1 MPDQAVILL
10 AEDSEDD
17 ILLIRKAFARVFINN
32 PLHVVR
38 DGVETIAC
46 LKGEAKYSNR
56 DEYPLPDLMLLDL
69 KMPELDGFEVLKWIR
84 QQPGPSSLLKIMFS
98 EKKKAVQP
106 EFWIAADQVVISAQS
121 GFYAKLEET
130 LESFGFAAKVRA
142 LCAPAY
148 DKSGVGRPGIDP
160 VVYLKMIMVGFF
172 EDLPSER
179 AIAARCADSMSIRAF
194 LKYELQE
201 KTPEHS
207 SFTVIRQR
215 LGLEIYERIFRL
227 TLQALREHGLLR
239 GKNLG
244 IDASVIEANASLR
257 ALVHRNTEEQYWD
270 YVKRLASEAGIDPE
284 DTAAVRKFDRHRPG
298 KGSNQEWQNPHDPD
312 AKIGRTKDGATD
324 MIYKPEA
331 VVDLDT
337 GAIVQAQVQLGDE
350 ADHQDMAGRILEAQQ
365 NINRGCVK
373 PLDTLTVRSVTSDK
387 GYYAVS
393 ELQALQKEGV
403 RTVIADPIGNRRL
416 DKLAAAPKR
425 AVLAARRSVK
435 SKSGKDL
442 LRRRGMHIERSFAHI
457 LDCGGMRRA
466 TLRGWENLNKRYK
479 LAAAFYNL
487 SQLMR
492 KLFGFG
498 TPKQLAALWRLLFV
512 QLTWLVGLR
521 VAMAQP
527 ISSAGPSIWQA
538 PRKLR
543 PIVAN

>member
-1 MPDQAVILL
+1 
-10 AEDSEDD
+10 
-17 ILLIRKAFARVFINN
+17 
-32 PLHVVR
+32 
-38 DGVETIAC
+38 
-46 LKGEAKYSNR
+46 
-56 DEYPLPDLMLLDL
+56 
-69 KMPELDGFEVLKWIR
+69 
-84 QQPGPSSLLKIMFS
+84 MFS
-98 EKKKAVQP
+98 EKKKAEQP
-106 EFWIAADQVVISAQS
+106 EFWITADQIISPGQS
-121 GFYAKLEET
+121 NFYARLQET

-148 DKSGVGRPGIDP
+148 DKSGLGRPGIDP

-179 AIAARCADSMSIRAF
+179 AIAARCADSLSIRAF
-194 LKYELQE
+194 LKYELHE

-215 LGLEIYERIFRL
+215 LGLEIYEKIFVL
-227 TLQALREHGLLR
+227 LLQALREHGLLR

-270 YVKRLASEAGIDPE
+270 YVKRLAAEQGIDPD
-284 DTAAVRKFDRHRPG
+284 DTGAVRRFDRNRPG
-298 KGSNQEWQNPHDPD
+298 KGSNQEWENPHDPD

-337 GAIVQAQVQLGDE
+337 GAIVKAEVQLGDE
-350 ADHQDMAGRILEAQQ
+350 ADHQDMSVRILEAQQ
-365 NINRGCVK
+365 NMNRAAGER
-373 PLDTLTVRSVTSDK
+373 LDTLTVQSVTSDK
-387 GYYAVS
+387 GYYAVG
-393 ELQALQKEGV
+393 ELQALQREGI
-403 RTVIADPIGNRRL
+403 RTVISDPINNRRL
-416 DKLAAAPKR
+416 DKLEPAEKK
-425 AVLAARRSVK
+425 AVLAARLSVR
-435 SKSGKDL
+435 SKSGKGL

-498 TPKQLAALWRLLFV
+498 TPKQLAALGRILFI
-512 QLTWLVGLR
+512 QLFWFLALPSLMVKRINCHADLWLHQVSKEIL
-521 VAMAQP
+521 QFE
-527 ISSAGPSIWQA
+527 
-538 PRKLR
+538 
-543 PIVAN
+543 

>member
-1 MPDQAVILL
+1 
-10 AEDSEDD
+10 
-17 ILLIRKAFARVFINN
+17 
-32 PLHVVR
+32 
-38 DGVETIAC
+38 
-46 LKGEAKYSNR
+46 
-56 DEYPLPDLMLLDL
+56 
-69 KMPELDGFEVLKWIR
+69 
-84 QQPGPSSLLKIMFS
+84 MFT
-98 EKKKAVQP
+98 EKKKATQP
-106 EFWIAADQVVISAQS
+106 ELWIAANQVVSPAQT
-121 GFYAKLEET
+121 GFYTKLEET
-130 LESFGFAAKVRA
+130 LESFDFAAKVRA

-194 LKYELQE
+194 LKYELHE
-201 KTPEHS
+201 RTPEHS

-215 LGLEIYERIFRL
+215 LGVKIYESIFTL

-257 ALVHRNTEEQYWD
+257 ALVNRNTEEQYWD
-270 YVKRLASEAGIDPE
+270 YVKRLAAQQGIDPD
-284 DTAAVRKFDRHRPG
+284 DTAAVRKFDRNRPG
-298 KGSNQEWQNPHDPD
+298 KGSNQDWVNPHDPD

-337 GAIVQAQVQLGDE
+337 GAIVQALVLPGDA
-350 ADHQDMAGRILEAQQ
+350 ADHQDMAGRVLEAQQ
-365 NINRGCVK
+365 NINRACDEK
-373 PLDTLTVRSVTSDK
+373 LNTLTVKSLTSDK

-393 ELQALQKEGV
+393 EMQVLQGEGI
-403 RTVIADPIGNRRL
+403 RTVIADPIDNRRL
-416 DKLAAAPKR
+416 DKLEPAQKKAIQ
-425 AVLAARRSVK
+425 AARRSVK
-435 SKSGKDL
+435 SKSGKEL
-442 LRRRGMHIERSFAHI
+442 LRRRGLHIERSFAHI
-457 LDCGGMRRA
+457 LDCGGMRPT

-498 TPKQLAALWRLLFV
+498 TPKQLAALGRLIFV
-512 QLTWLVGLR
+512 QLTWFFIAPLV
-521 VAMAQP
+521 MANRKPQP
-527 ISSAGPSIWQA
+527 IASA
-538 PRKLR
+538 
-543 PIVAN
+543 

>member
-1 MPDQAVILL
+1 MFANK
-10 AEDSEDD
+10 E
-17 ILLIRKAFARVFINN
+17 KAA
-32 PLHVVR
+32 
-38 DGVETIAC
+38 
-46 LKGEAKYSNR
+46 
-56 DEYPLPDLMLLDL
+56 
-69 KMPELDGFEVLKWIR
+69 
-84 QQPGPSSLLKIMFS
+84 
-98 EKKKAVQP
+98 QP
-106 EFWIAADQVVISAQS
+106 EFWVATQQLPKSPKAT
-121 GFYAKLEET
+121 FYSKLDET
-130 LESFGFAAKVRA
+130 LESFGFAGKVRA

-148 DKSGVGRPGIDP
+148 KQSAAGRPGIDP
-160 VVYLKMIMVGFF
+160 VVYLKMVMVGFF

-179 AIAARCADSMSIRAF
+179 AIAARCGDSMSIRAF
-194 LKYELQE
+194 LNYGLEE

-215 LGLEIYERIFRL
+215 LGLEIYEQIFTL

-244 IDASVIEANASLR
+244 IDSSVIEANASLR

-270 YVKRLASEAGIDPE
+270 YVKRLAAEHGIDPA

-337 GAIVQAQVQLGDE
+337 GAIVQAQVHPGDQ
-350 ADHQDMAGRILEAQQ
+350 ADHQEMATRVLEAQE
-365 NINRGCVK
+365 NINQACGQA
-373 PLDTLTVRSVTSDK
+373 LDTLTVTSVTSDK
-387 GYYAVS
+387 GYYAVG
-393 ELQALQKEGV
+393 ELQALQREAI
-403 RTVIADPIGNRRL
+403 RTVICDPIDNRRV
-416 DKLAAAPKR
+416 DKLEPQPAR
-425 AVLAARRSVK
+425 AVRAARRSVK

-457 LDCGGMRRA
+457 LDCGGMRRT
-466 TLRGWENLNKRYK
+466 TLRGWENLNKRFK

-498 TPKQLAALWRLLFV
+498 TPKQLAAALGRLLFFRFACLFALAAATV
-512 QLTWLVGLR
+512 RRTMSACLSVWHALAQLI
-521 VAMAQP
+521 QP
-527 ISSAGPSIWQA
+527 QRSIG
-538 PRKLR
+538 
-543 PIVAN
+543 

>member
-1 MPDQAVILL
+1 M
-10 AEDSEDD
+10 
-17 ILLIRKAFARVFINN
+17 
-32 PLHVVR
+32 
-38 DGVETIAC
+38 
-46 LKGEAKYSNR
+46 
-56 DEYPLPDLMLLDL
+56 
-69 KMPELDGFEVLKWIR
+69 
-84 QQPGPSSLLKIMFS
+84 IMFVA
-98 EKKKAVQP
+98 KKKAAQC
-106 EFWIAADQVVISAQS
+106 ELWIATDQVVRSAQS

-148 DKSGVGRPGIDP
+148 DQSGVGRPGIDP
-160 VVYLKMIMVGFF
+160 VVYLKMVMVGFF

-194 LKYELQE
+194 LKYELNE

-215 LGLEIYERIFRL
+215 LGLEIYERIFTL

-244 IDASVIEANASLR
+244 IDSSVIEANASLR

-270 YVKRLASEAGIDPE
+270 YVKRLAAESGVDPE
-284 DTAAVRKFDRHRPG
+284 DTAAVRQFDRHRPG
-298 KGSNQEWQNPHDPD
+298 KGSNQDWENPHDPD

-337 GAIVQAQVQLGDE
+337 GAIVQAQVQPGDQV
-350 ADHQDMAGRILEAQQ
+350 DHQDMAGRILEAQQ
-365 NINRGCVK
+365 NINRACEEK
-373 PLDTLTVRSVTSDK
+373 LATLTVQSVTSDK

-393 ELQALQKEGV
+393 ELQTLQGEGI
-403 RTVIADPIGNRRL
+403 RTVIVDPVDNRRL
-416 DKLAAAPKR
+416 DKLELEQKQ
-425 AVLAARRSVK
+425 AVQAARRSVK
-435 SKSGKDL
+435 SKSGRGL

-457 LDCGGMRRA
+457 LDCGGLRRA

-498 TPKQLAALWRLLFV
+498 TPKQLAALGRLLFE
-512 QLTWLVGLR
+512 QLACIFILIAARAHKTTSTR
-521 VAMAQP
+521 
-527 ISSAGPSIWQA
+527 ISIWQS
-538 PRKLR
+538 RREFR
-543 PIVAN
+543 PTAA

>member
-1 MPDQAVILL
+1 
-10 AEDSEDD
+10 
-17 ILLIRKAFARVFINN
+17 
-32 PLHVVR
+32 
-38 DGVETIAC
+38 
-46 LKGEAKYSNR
+46 
-56 DEYPLPDLMLLDL
+56 
-69 KMPELDGFEVLKWIR
+69 
-84 QQPGPSSLLKIMFS
+84 MFS
-98 EKKKAVQP
+98 EKKRGVQP
-106 EFWIAADQVVISAQS
+106 EFWIAADQVVSPTQS
-121 GFYAKLEET
+121 GFYSKLEET
-130 LESFGFAAKVRA
+130 LDSFGFAAKVRA
-142 LCAPAY
+142 VCAPAY
-148 DKSGVGRPGIDP
+148 DSSGVGRPGIDP

-179 AIAARCADSMSIRAF
+179 AIAARCSDSMSIRAF
-194 LKYELQE
+194 LKYELNE

-215 LGLEIYERIFRL
+215 LGLEIYERIFSL

-270 YVKRLASEAGIDPE
+270 YVKRLAAEQGIDPD
-284 DTAAVRKFDRHRPG
+284 DTAAVRKFDRNRPG

-337 GAIVQAQVQLGDE
+337 GAIVRAQVQLGDE
-350 ADHQDMAGRILEAQQ
+350 SDHKDMSVRILEAQQ
-365 NINRGCVK
+365 NINQASNAK
-373 PLDTLTVRSVTSDK
+373 LDTLTVESVTSDK
-387 GYYAVS
+387 GYYAVG
-393 ELQALQKEGV
+393 ELQALQQEGI
-403 RTVIADPIGNRRL
+403 RTVIADPVANRRL
-416 DKLAAAPKR
+416 DKLEPAEKR
-425 AVLAARRSVK
+425 AVLGARRSVK
-435 SKSGKDL
+435 SKSGKQL

-457 LDCGGMRRA
+457 LDCGGIRRT

-498 TPKQLAALWRLLFV
+498 TPKQLAALRGLLFL
-512 QLTWLVGLR
+512 QLTCLWTLIAAKMHRMRSG
-521 VAMAQP
+521 
-527 ISSAGPSIWQA
+527 SSSIWQTQREFIRTA
-538 PRKLR
+538 ASWWNPEKS
-543 PIVAN
+543 VFSTGC

>member
-1 MPDQAVILL
+1 
-10 AEDSEDD
+10 
-17 ILLIRKAFARVFINN
+17 
-32 PLHVVR
+32 
-38 DGVETIAC
+38 
-46 LKGEAKYSNR
+46 
-56 DEYPLPDLMLLDL
+56 
-69 KMPELDGFEVLKWIR
+69 
-84 QQPGPSSLLKIMFS
+84 MFS
-98 EKKKAVQP
+98 AKKKAAQS
-106 EFWIAADQVVISAQS
+106 EFWIAADQVVISAKS

-160 VVYLKMIMVGFF
+160 VIYLKMIMVGFF

-194 LKYELQE
+194 LKYELNE

-215 LGLEIYERIFRL
+215 LGLQVYERIFTL
-227 TLQALREHGLLR
+227 TLQALQEHGLLR

-244 IDASVIEANASLR
+244 IDSSVIEANASLR

-270 YVKRLASEAGIDPE
+270 YVKRLAAENGVDPE
-284 DTAAVRKFDRHRPG
+284 DAAAVRKFDRHRPG
-298 KGSNQEWQNPHDPD
+298 KGSNQEWENPHDPD

-337 GAIVQAQVQLGDE
+337 GAIVQAQVHPGDQ
-350 ADHQDMAGRILEAQQ
+350 ADHKEMATRVLEAQQ
-365 NINRGCVK
+365 NINQAAGEE
-373 PLDTLTVRSVTSDK
+373 LDVLTVKTVTSDK
-387 GYYAVS
+387 GYYAVN
-393 ELQALQKEGV
+393 ELQALQQEDI
-403 RTVIADPIGNRRL
+403 RTVIADPIDNRRL
-416 DKLAAAPKR
+416 DKLEPDQKK
-425 AVLAARRSVK
+425 VVQAARRSVK
-435 SKSGKDL
+435 STSGKNL

-457 LDCGGMRRA
+457 LDCGGMRRT
-466 TLRGWENLNKRYK
+466 TLRGWKNLNKRFK

-498 TPKQLAALWRLLFV
+498 TPKQLAACGRLLFL
-512 QLTWLVGLR
+512 QLTYLLAVIAGIVRRYTSARTRISFATHETL
-521 VAMAQP
+521 P
-527 ISSAGPSIWQA
+527 IHAA
-538 PRKLR
+538 
-543 PIVAN
+543 VAN

>member
-1 MPDQAVILL
+1 
-10 AEDSEDD
+10 
-17 ILLIRKAFARVFINN
+17 
-32 PLHVVR
+32 
-38 DGVETIAC
+38 
-46 LKGEAKYSNR
+46 
-56 DEYPLPDLMLLDL
+56 
-69 KMPELDGFEVLKWIR
+69 
-84 QQPGPSSLLKIMFS
+84 MFS
-98 EKKKAVQP
+98 EKKKAEQP
-106 EFWIAADQVVISAQS
+106 ELWIAADQVVLPVQS

-148 DKSGVGRPGIDP
+148 DKSGMGRPGIDP

-179 AIAARCADSMSIRAF
+179 AIAARCSDSMSIRAF
-194 LKYELQE
+194 LKYELNE

-215 LGLEIYERIFRL
+215 LGLEIYEHIFMI

-244 IDASVIEANASLR
+244 IDASIIEANASLR

-270 YVKRLASEAGIDPE
+270 YVKRLAAEQGVDPQ
-284 DTAAVRKFDRHRPG
+284 DTAAVRKFDRNRPG
-298 KGSNQEWQNPHDPD
+298 KGSNQEWKNPHDPD

-337 GAIVQAQVQLGDE
+337 GTIVRAQVQLGDE
-350 ADHQDMAGRILEAQQ
+350 SDHKNMSVRILEAQR
-365 NINRGCVK
+365 NINRASK
-373 PLDTLTVRSVTSDK
+373 TKLETLSVESVTSDK

-393 ELQALQKEGV
+393 ELPALQDEGI
-403 RTVIADPIGNRRL
+403 RTVIADPIENRRL
-416 DKLAAAPKR
+416 DKLEPAERR
-425 AVLAARRSVK
+425 AVLGARRSVK

-466 TLRGWENLNKRYK
+466 TLRGCENLNKRYK

-498 TPKQLAALWRLLFV
+498 TPKQLAALGHLLFL
-512 QLTWLVGLR
+512 QLTCLWTIPAVKTHQIRFGS
-521 VAMAQP
+521 
-527 ISSAGPSIWQA
+527 ISSWQTQRRFWRA
-538 PRKLR
+538 AASWRNGASPEKWLFSTGC
-543 PIVAN
+543 

>member
-1 MPDQAVILL
+1 
-10 AEDSEDD
+10 
-17 ILLIRKAFARVFINN
+17 
-32 PLHVVR
+32 
-38 DGVETIAC
+38 
-46 LKGEAKYSNR
+46 
-56 DEYPLPDLMLLDL
+56 
-69 KMPELDGFEVLKWIR
+69 
-84 QQPGPSSLLKIMFS
+84 MFS
-98 EKKKAVQP
+98 EKKKAQQP
-106 EFWIAADQVVISAQS
+106 EFWIAADQVISPGQS
-121 GFYAKLEET
+121 NFYARLEET

-142 LCAPAY
+142 LCAAAY
-148 DKSGVGRPGIDP
+148 DKSGLGRPGIDP

-179 AIAARCADSMSIRAF
+179 AIAARCADSLSIRAF
-194 LKYELQE
+194 LKYELHE

-215 LGLEIYERIFRL
+215 LGLEIYEKIFVL
-227 TLQALREHGLLR
+227 LLQALREHGLLR

-270 YVKRLASEAGIDPE
+270 YVKRLAAEQGIDP
-284 DTAAVRKFDRHRPG
+284 DDSAAVRRFDRKRPG
-298 KGSNQEWQNPHDPD
+298 KGSNQEWENPHDPD

-337 GAIVQAQVQLGDE
+337 GAIVKAEVQLGDE
-350 ADHQDMAGRILEAQQ
+350 ADHQDMSVRILEAQQ
-365 NINRGCVK
+365 NINRAAGEE
-373 PLDTLTVRSVTSDK
+373 LDILTVQSATSDK
-387 GYYAVS
+387 GYYAVN
-393 ELQALQKEGV
+393 ELQSLQREGI
-403 RTVIADPIGNRRL
+403 RTIISDPIDNRRL
-416 DKLAAAPKR
+416 DKLGPAEKK
-425 AVLAARRSVK
+425 AVLAARRSAK
-435 SKSGKDL
+435 SKSGKEL

-498 TPKQLAALWRLLFV
+498 TPKQLAAFGRWLFI
-512 QLTWLVGLR
+512 QLTSFLVLLSR
-521 VAMAQP
+521 MAKWSRWVAL
-527 ISSAGPSIWQA
+527 SI
-538 PRKLR
+538 R
-543 PIVAN
+543 

>member
-1 MPDQAVILL
+1 MFV
-10 AEDSEDD
+10 
-17 ILLIRKAFARVFINN
+17 
-32 PLHVVR
+32 
-38 DGVETIAC
+38 
-46 LKGEAKYSNR
+46 AK
-56 DEYPLPDLMLLDL
+56 
-69 KMPELDGFEVLKWIR
+69 
-84 QQPGPSSLLKIMFS
+84 Q
-98 EKKKAVQP
+98 KAVQP
-106 EFWIAADQVVISAQS
+106 ELWIPAEQVVSSAQS
-121 GFYAKLEET
+121 GFYTKLEET

-148 DKSGVGRPGIDP
+148 DQSGMGRPGIDP
-160 VVYLKMIMVGFF
+160 VVYLKMVMVGFF

-179 AIAARCADSMSIRAF
+179 AIAARCADSLSIRAF
-194 LKYELQE
+194 LKYELNE

-215 LGLEIYERIFRL
+215 LGLEIYERIFTL

-244 IDASVIEANASLR
+244 IDSSVIEANASLR

-270 YVKRLASEAGIDPE
+270 YVKRLAAQSGIDPE
-284 DTAAVRKFDRHRPG
+284 DAAAVRKFDRRRPG
-298 KGSNQEWQNPHDPD
+298 KGSNQDWENPHDPD

-337 GAIVQAQVQLGDE
+337 GAIVQAEVQPGDQV
-350 ADHQDMAGRILEAQQ
+350 DHQEMAGRVLSAQQ
-365 NINRGCVK
+365 NINRACDE
-373 PLDTLTVRSVTSDK
+373 PLDTLTVQSVTSDK

-393 ELQALQKEGV
+393 ELQTLQAEGI
-403 RTVIADPIGNRRL
+403 RTIIADPADNRRL
-416 DKLAAAPKR
+416 DKLEPEPKR
-425 AVLAARRSVK
+425 AVRAARRSVK

-457 LDCGGMRRA
+457 LDCGGLRRA

-498 TPKQLAALWRLLFV
+498 TPKQWTALEGAVFAR
-512 QLTWLVGLR
+512 LTWFLMLTEAVAQHISYPGNWICNMFRQPHPAAANWLR
-521 VAMAQP
+521 CEALEKHA
-527 ISSAGPSIWQA
+527 SSTGC
-538 PRKLR
+538 
-543 PIVAN
+543 